1 MHLKPSSPINRCIQ
15 IEIQKRDNND
25 TIPRALFYLGRELS
39 NDEIGVERIAKKD
52 VYFLFICDYDPF
64 KNSKIVSNGKPIYT
78 FNMKTLGELAR
89 ILGNSITEM
98 KALKK

>member
-1 MHLKPSSPINRCIQ
+1 M
-15 IEIQKRDNND
+15 
-25 TIPRALFYLGRELS
+25 GRELS

-78 FNMKTLGELAR
+78 FSMKTLGELAR